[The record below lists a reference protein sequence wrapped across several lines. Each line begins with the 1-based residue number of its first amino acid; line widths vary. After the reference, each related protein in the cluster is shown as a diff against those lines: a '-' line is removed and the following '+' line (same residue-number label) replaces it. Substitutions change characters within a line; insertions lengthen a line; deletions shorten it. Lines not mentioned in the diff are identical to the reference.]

1 MSLAPASPSGTE
13 WGAPVIITRNSSDK
27 PRLPRQTAKALSF
40 VFVTVLALIWLVP
53 IIMMLVVSFMPPE
66 QRAPRFG
73 GLLISGVSVQNYVT
87 VFEDAE
93 IVRHFIN
100 SVAVTVPSVILVV
113 IISSLAAFALARL
126 KFFARDISFYL
137 LIMTLMLPIPTLV
150 VPIFQINKALGLTD
164 RYLGLILPY
173 TALGVPFAI
182 VILRSF
188 FAGFPHR
195 DRGGGAAGWLQ
206 PLRNLL
212 AHHDAGQLACC
223 RRGHHLAIHDLLERI
238 YPRAGHDEFGGGQ
251 AVDAGAAGVQRAIY
265 DAPGPMF
272 AILTLIT
279 LPVIVVYYLMQRF
292 MVSGLTAGAVRG

>member
-1 MSLAPASPSGTE
+1 M
-13 WGAPVIITRNSSDK
+13 
-27 PRLPRQTAKALSF
+27 
-40 VFVTVLALIWLVP
+40 
-53 IIMMLVVSFMPPE
+53 
-66 QRAPRFG
+66 
-73 GLLISGVSVQNYVT
+73 ISGVSVQNYVT
-87 VFEDAE
+87 VFEDAQ

-188 FAGFPHR
+188 FAGFPAEIEE
-195 DRGGGAAGWLQ
+195 AARLDGCTRFGIYWRIMMPVSWPAVAVVIIWQFMTSWNEFILALVTMNSVEVK
-206 PLRNLL
+206 PLTLVPL
-212 AHHDAGQLACC
+212 VYSGQFMM
-223 RRGHHLAIHDLLERI
+223 R
-238 YPRAGHDEFGGGQ
+238 
-251 AVDAGAAGVQRAIY
+251 
-265 DAPGPMF
+265 PGPMF

-279 LPVIVVYYLMQRF
+279 LPVIAVYYLMQRF